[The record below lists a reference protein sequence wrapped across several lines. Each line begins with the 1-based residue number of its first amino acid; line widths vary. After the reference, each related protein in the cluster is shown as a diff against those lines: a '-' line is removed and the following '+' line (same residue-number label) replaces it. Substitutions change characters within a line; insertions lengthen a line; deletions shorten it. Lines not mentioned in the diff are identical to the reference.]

1 MKKSKSNASAES
13 ILESRSLSNK
23 ASSKPLNLNKSSQ
36 YFYAMRKNSNLQK
49 FPNTFP
55 QPQPT
60 YDDNSREELE
70 TTTRKEKNRENG
82 SKANEFSKKDALL
95 EELRKEASQD
105 KEVGGKSNNSLEC
118 SPLHKKSSLKIDKD
132 LSFFAL
138 CHGDSCLDTILG
150 EKIKDTKISICGDFI
165 TDTSLLKEKEEQ
177 GTSNNVEMEVQK
189 LVACELER
197 RRKENEE
204 TTRIAEESKQEE
216 IRASVATA
224 LREHKDE
231 ITKMVQLETERIESD
246 NYEDIFISSE
256 ATSMY
261 SSKDVSLIQNY
272 SVDLRIDALNELSS
286 LLNLTLQSKGL
297 SLSALLLKAALLT
310 IKDIPKSN
318 SKWMGDHIRVSK
330 KVDVNIPV
338 HGKAG
343 SISTPV
349 IKNASSKGLKEMVQT
364 MQLFSKHEAS
374 NSLDEDDRNS
384 GTFAFYD
391 FGVFGSA
398 NTTYTPVLPKD
409 QASLLIIGAPEH
421 RKIFSSDKKSKKKSK
436 GSSIKC
442 TMVTVTLVCDGR
454 VLDVNNASKWLSIYK
469 SCVEN
474 PTSLFLALLL

>member
-1 MKKSKSNASAES
+1 MNKSQSNVSAEFN
-13 ILESRSLSNK
+13 LGPRSLSNK
-23 ASSKPLNLNKSSQ
+23 SSSKPFSLNKSSQ
-36 YFYAMRKNSNLQK
+36 YFYAMRKSSNLQK

-60 YDDNSREELE
+60 YEDSSREDSE
-70 TTTRKEKNRENG
+70 TATRKEKNRENG

-105 KEVGGKSNNSLEC
+105 KEVGGISNNSLEC
-118 SPLHKKSSLKIDKD
+118 NPLNKTSSLKIDKD
-132 LSFFAL
+132 LSFFGM

-150 EKIKDTKISICGDFI
+150 EKIKDTKISICGNYISDI
-165 TDTSLLKEKEEQ
+165 PLLKEKEEH
-177 GTSNNVEMEVQK
+177 GTCNNVEMEVQK

-197 RRKENEE
+197 RSKENEE
-204 TTRIAEESKQEE
+204 TARIAEDSKQKE

-231 ITKMVQLETERIESD
+231 ITKMVQLETERVESD

-256 ATSMY
+256 AASTY
-261 SSKDVSLIQNY
+261 SSKDVPPIQNY
-272 SVDLRIDALNELSS
+272 SVNLRIDALNELSS
-286 LLNLTLQSKGL
+286 LLNLTLKSKGL

-318 SKWMGDHIRVSK
+318 SKWMGDYIRISK

-338 HGKAG
+338 HGKDG
-343 SISTPV
+343 SISIPV
-349 IKNASSKGLKEMVQT
+349 LKNASSKGLKEMVQT
-364 MQLFSKHEAS
+364 MQSFRKDGAT

-391 FGVFGSA
+391 FGIFGSA

-409 QASLLIIGAPEH
+409 QASLLIIGAPEQC
-421 RKIFSSDKKSKKKSK
+421 KILSSDKKSTGSK
-436 GSSIKC
+436 INC

-454 VLDVNNASKWLSIYK
+454 ILDVSSASKWLSIYK